1 MSNNMDENKKSK
13 KIIVAVV
20 LTIVSSVAILILV
33 LLYRVGGNVMPKAD
47 IKTQEEW
54 LEQLSQTSWVLDEG
68 SEEVYL
74 KELLYAKLELLK
86 FDTYD
91 DTNNYIELVA
101 VTDYGRQTIAYVL
114 KKEDDVLEFNY
125 SMQCLPLYYR
135 EKENHEVEKIIITG
149 EENRLIYV
157 RAK

>member
-1 MSNNMDENKKSK
+1 MDENKKSK